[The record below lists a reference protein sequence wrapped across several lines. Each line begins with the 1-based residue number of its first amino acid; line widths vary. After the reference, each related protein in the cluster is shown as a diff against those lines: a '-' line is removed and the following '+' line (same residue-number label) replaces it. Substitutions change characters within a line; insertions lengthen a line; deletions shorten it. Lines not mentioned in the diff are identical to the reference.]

1 LQRIHSN
8 PKEDDMASIS
18 ILDRLEEGI
27 VFRVSRSFFV
37 VLVLI
42 AMIGIVAG
50 LVYFLWG
57 ITPTSK
63 ETVVRDPDPRAVV
76 LTSDDIRAAMNRPE
90 TEQVE
95 NRGTAA
101 TTATDEKT
109 ENDLNQQRCGALVD
123 TLRLLLPGSLYP
135 WESDGIS
142 GKLDELFNEVSGY
155 AEAIAPLEQLCRVL
169 REFPEDQRLAP
180 FNAFAALYSKRQA
193 EYKRRLAEIVESHQF
208 RTVAADS
215 AYESTLLNKSVAKYQ
230 GLIGIG
236 MGIASVASLAI
247 FLVLLS
253 IQRNLKSLA
262 LRDVRN

>member
-1 LQRIHSN
+1 
-8 PKEDDMASIS
+8 MASIS

-63 ETVVRDPDPRAVV
+63 ETVVRDPDPHAVV

-90 TEQVE
+90 TEQIE
-95 NRGTAA
+95 NLGTAA
-101 TTATDEKT
+101 TKASDEKT
-109 ENDLNQQRCGALVD
+109 EVDLNQQRFEALVD
-123 TLRLLLPGSLYP
+123 TLRLLLPDSLYP
-135 WESDGIS
+135 WESEAGIS
-142 GKLDELFNEVSGY
+142 GKLGELLNETSGH
-155 AEAIAPLEQLCRVL
+155 AEAIVPLEQLCRVL

-180 FNAFAALYSKRQA
+180 FNAFTNLYSKRQA
-193 EYKRRLAEIVESHQF
+193 EYKRRLAEIEESHQL

-215 AYESTLLNKSVAKYQ
+215 AYESTLLDKSVAKYQ

-236 MGIASVASLAI
+236 VGIASVAGLAI

-253 IQRNLKSLA
+253 MQRNLKRLA
-262 LRDVRN
+262 LRDDRN